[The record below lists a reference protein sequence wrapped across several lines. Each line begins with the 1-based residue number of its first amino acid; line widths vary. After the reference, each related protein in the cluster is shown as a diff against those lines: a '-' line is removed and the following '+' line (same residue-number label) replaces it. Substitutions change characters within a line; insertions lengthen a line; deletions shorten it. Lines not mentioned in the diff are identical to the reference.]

1 MNEIFAI
8 KDNTKAVMKVRP
20 GEKIQACAEFEPM
33 TTVISEENS

>member
-20 GEKIQACAEFEPM
+20 GKKFRPVQNLNP
-33 TTVISEENS
+33 